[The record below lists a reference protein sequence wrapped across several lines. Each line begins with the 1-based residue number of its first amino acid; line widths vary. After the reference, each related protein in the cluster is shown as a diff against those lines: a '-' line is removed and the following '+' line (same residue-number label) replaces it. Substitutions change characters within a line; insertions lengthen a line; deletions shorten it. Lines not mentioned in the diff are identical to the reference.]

1 LDINTKCLEALVCY
15 DFINI
20 FTDEEED
27 MLLVAKPYLFT
38 IGTIILPKPEVL
50 VVVLIDVNIGI
61 YAKIGT
67 MQKSILM
74 WKSI

>member
-1 LDINTKCLEALVCY
+1 
-15 DFINI
+15 
-20 FTDEEED
+20 